1 MKEATNHKRTCNRAT
16 AQNGPENTKG
26 QSNCSAAKTGHDDVT
41 AKHADETMP
50 DIQSLLLERR
60 DVTPDSCEVLAPL
73 LRSEASGDLALDT
86 PGTYIAL
93 SLVVVKGDALVVE
106 EAQHRLAVLRAPQ
119 GQVSSRRLFRS
130 APSPRDRGRWGIGLQ
145 SSVQQRIE
153 PVFESPHEFGGDR
166 PILLPVVH

>member
-1 MKEATNHKRTCNRAT
+1 M
-16 AQNGPENTKG
+16 
-26 QSNCSAAKTGHDDVT
+26 
-41 AKHADETMP
+41 
-50 DIQSLLLERR
+50 
-60 DVTPDSCEVLAPL
+60 LAPL

-106 EAQHRLAVLRAPQ
+106 EAQHRLAVLLAPQ

-166 PILLPVVH
+166 PILLTVVHQAQRVPQLSRPHLQGHRKVDEAVKILLTANSGEERLAMKSGFFESAPVGS